1 MLEQFTKLKP
11 FTCKVPTFIE
21 LTKLKQKIKLQPNF
35 WIKAEF
41 PLNFKFK
48 VVPNVKHKTSNL
60 PLTLSLNSK
69 KLR

>member
-1 MLEQFTKLKP
+1 MLEQFIKLKP

-21 LTKLKQKIKLQPNF
+21 LTKFKQKIKLKPNF

-60 PLTLSLNSK
+60 PFNFKSKFK